1 LRKGLKN
8 SLLDMTVLI
17 FAADDQ
23 ADIFALFQHVVA
35 LEDDALLVCFD
46 ETRPPGMQ
54 RTSPS

>member
-1 LRKGLKN
+1 
-8 SLLDMTVLI
+8 MTVLI

-35 LEDDALLVCFD
+35 LEDELLVCLD

>member
-1 LRKGLKN
+1 
-8 SLLDMTVLI
+8 MTVLI

-35 LEDDALLVCFD
+35 LEDEALLVCLD